1 MTQLSLKPIGASTI
15 VLIFALLIG
24 ISTGLAQTTEHNEVD
39 TLDMI
44 EVPGTA
50 VVRTPRTI
58 TFPLPDITSFH
69 PILTADPV
77 LRIPDSRIIDRA
89 RPQPSPVLDPIGRVR
104 GIRTPVKPI
113 KAEHPPYPR
122 FAREQ
127 GWEGITI
134 LRISIES
141 DGSVTSAKTQ
151 KSSGYPILD
160 ESAVQTVTQWIF
172 APAKNGEFDVAS
184 TVDLPIRF
192 DLDQPN

>member
-1 MTQLSLKPIGASTI
+1 MTQQSLKTIGILSI
-15 VLIFALLIG
+15 ALLTSCLTGVSIG
-24 ISTGLAQTTEHNEVD
+24 LTQIADHTDVD

-50 VVRTPRTI
+50 VVRTPRTLE
-58 TFPLPDITSFH
+58 FPVPDLTSFH
-69 PILTADPV
+69 PILTVDPV
-77 LRIPDSRIIDRA
+77 FRVPDSPIIDRA
-89 RPQPSPVLDPIGRVR
+89 RPRPSPALDPIGQMR

-113 KAEHPPYPR
+113 KAQRPPYPR